1 MVFRKIKPNSFLI
14 IEKATSSFQNLNKLM
29 SDDYPTNEGR
39 NVPRKVERWI
49 RWIPPI
55 NERFKLNL
63 DGSRINNTSASSW
76 VIKDSNGIIKVAGS
90 RHLGNAS
97 IIMVECVA
105 LRDGILVATYNGFS
119 NLEIEGDSKVIL
131 DY

>member
-1 MVFRKIKPNSFLI
+1 MNHMVFRKIKPNPFLI

-29 SDDYPTNEGR
+29 SDDYPTNEGH

-63 DGSRINNTSASSW
+63 DGSMINNISASSW
-76 VIKDSNGIIKVAGS
+76 VIKNSNGIIKVAGS

-97 IIMVECVA
+97 IIMAECVA
-105 LRDGILVATYNGFS
+105 L
-119 NLEIEGDSKVIL
+119 
-131 DY
+131 